1 MLFSRTCIVTKNRH
15 AAKFL
20 QLSGKNFEKIRAF
33 IYFFKN
39 HGDFSSKSAEIKY
52 YSAIFEQI
60 LKNQ

>member
-15 AAKFL
+15 EAEFR
-20 QLSGKNFEKIRAF
+20 QLSSENLKKTVSF
-33 IYFFKN
+33 IHFFKN
-39 HGDFSSKSAEIKY
+39 HGDFSSKSAELKY